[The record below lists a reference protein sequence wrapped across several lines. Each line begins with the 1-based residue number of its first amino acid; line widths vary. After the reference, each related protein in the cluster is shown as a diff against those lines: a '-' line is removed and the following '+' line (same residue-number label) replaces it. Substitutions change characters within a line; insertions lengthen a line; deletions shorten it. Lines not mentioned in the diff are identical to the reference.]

1 MIRGIDS
8 DIRALEECQ
17 KHNDHEIERLLGLC
31 DALLHRE
38 ANSTNASEIDDI
50 RAEISAYRDRISKH
64 EADNTD
70 TAAKLRELRDRAGA

>member
-1 MIRGIDS
+1 MIPGIDS

-17 KHNDHEIERLLGLC
+17 KRNDREIERLLGLC
-31 DALLHRE
+31 DALLYRE
-38 ANSTNASEIDDI
+38 ANSTNALEIDDI
-50 RAEISAYRDRISKH
+50 RAEISAYRDQISKH

>member
-1 MIRGIDS
+1 MILGIDS

-17 KHNDHEIERLLGLC
+17 RHNDREIERLLGPC

-38 ANSTNASEIDDI
+38 AESTDALEIDGI
-50 RAEISAYRDRISKH
+50 RGEISTYRDQISKY

-70 TAAKLRELRDRAGA
+70 IAAKLRELRDRAGT